1 MSLPNPLKHWK
12 IILLMGAIFVVG
24 LVCGS
29 ALTAGAMGKVAVKI
43 LSMEGWS
50 RRTTTD
56 LKRNLKLTP
65 EQEKQVREIAD
76 RHQPEVMALRNETFA
91 RFGAVHKQLNAEIM
105 PLLTPEQ
112 AVKFK
117 ALNQRR
123 EAGFRRTFK
132 LDQPAAGTN
141 APAR

>member
-1 MSLPNPLKHWK
+1 MKFPNPLKHWK
-12 IILLMGAIFVVG
+12 ILLLMAAIFVVG

-29 ALTAGAMGKVAVKI
+29 ALTAGAMGKLAVRI

-50 RRTTTD
+50 RRTTAD
-56 LKRNLKLTP
+56 LKKHLKLTP
-65 EQEKQVREIAD
+65 EQEKQVRALAD
-76 RHQPEVMALRNETFA
+76 GHQAEVMRLRNETFA
-91 RFGAVHKQLNAEIM
+91 NFGAVHKQLNAEIL

-112 AVKFK
+112 AAKFK
-117 ALNQRR
+117 ELNQRR

-132 LDQPAAGTN
+132 LDKPAATN